1 MAITSTTLVD
11 DSFKTIV
18 KASGIGN
25 ETKSVLLDAS
35 ELLGAT
41 ASPNLSIAKIYYEIQ
56 GSGTLTFYFDAET
69 DEEAYFITGKGVY
82 GLRVNEP
89 KIKQG
94 DTGVTLT
101 NPTGDVLITTDN
113 NLTRYNLVIEFIK
126 EKGFTNGWYSF
137 ITSFNRHYRCQ
148 IRC

>member
-1 MAITSTTLVD
+1 MSFTSTTLVD

-69 DEEAYFITGKGVY
+69 DEEAYSITGKGVY

-113 NLTRYNLVIEFIK
+113 NITRYNLVIEFIK
-126 EKGFTNGWYSF
+126 EKGFTNG
-137 ITSFNRHYRCQ
+137 
-148 IRC
+148 